1 MVFKEY
7 YKILKCSLGRVFPF
21 INKDKTFVTE
31 VNFSIKVLKLGRI
44 ILKQLIF
51 KTFDRFGF
59 KFYKNVR
66 KELLKQQKN
75 STSKKST
82 DRNQVFVILRN
93 KIDCKLVVARMKHTS
108 LNLLFLLARCLCSH
122 EVRASV

>member
-7 YKILKCSLGRVFPF
+7 YKILMYNLGRVFPF
-21 INKDKTFVTE
+21 LNEDKTFVTG
-31 VNFSIKVLKLGRI
+31 VNFVIKVSNLGRLL
-44 ILKQLIF
+44 LKQLIF

-82 DRNQVFVILRN
+82 DRN
-93 KIDCKLVVARMKHTS
+93 
-108 LNLLFLLARCLCSH
+108 
-122 EVRASV
+122 